1 MYLRNHWYVVARTE
15 ELGRKLMQRYLL
27 NEPYV
32 MYRTED
38 GRPVAL
44 PDRCP
49 HRRYALSEGSLIGD
63 NVRCDYHGL
72 AFDPDGVCVDIP
84 GQEKI
89 PPQMCAKPVPLVE
102 KHNMVWGWMG
112 EPEKADPARIPDFH
126 WMDKPGWTCSDDSR
140 GFDCHYQ
147 LVVDNLLDLTHETYV
162 HTKTI
167 GQAELVE
174 APIEARRENGAVL
187 VDRIVR
193 DCAAPPLFS
202 KVVDFGGNIDRYQ
215 FVRFEPPCY
224 IWIDARA
231 VPTGTNDFDKGLQ
244 WVVMNALTPETDD
257 TMHYFWGLS
266 RHFAQDDADMTRDIH
281 EALIRT
287 FEEDSG
293 VLKIQHELIQSD
305 APGAMGN
312 NINADRGITLAH
324 HLVDE
329 LMAAEQAGA

>member
-1 MYLRNHWYVVARTE
+1 MNAQAI
-15 ELGRKLMQRYLL
+15 KL
-27 NEPYV
+27 
-32 MYRTED
+32 T
-38 GRPVAL
+38 
-44 PDRCP
+44 
-49 HRRYALSEGSLIGD
+49 
-63 NVRCDYHGL
+63 
-72 AFDPDGVCVDIP
+72 
-84 GQEKI
+84 
-89 PPQMCAKPVPLVE
+89 
-102 KHNMVWGWMG
+102 
-112 EPEKADPARIPDFH
+112 
-126 WMDKPGWTCSDDSR
+126 
-140 GFDCHYQ
+140 
-147 LVVDNLLDLTHETYV
+147 DLTSAADAYRYFSHDQLWQLFDGDRDALNIAHECIDR
-162 HTKTI
+162 HIDK
-167 GQAELVE
+167 
-174 APIEARRENGAVL
+174 GAAMT
-187 VDRIVR
+187 IVR
-193 DCAAPPLFS
+193 DGAAPPLFS

-266 RHFAQDDADMTRDIH
+266 RHFAQDDEDMTRDIH

-329 LMAAEQAGA
+329 LMAVEQAGA